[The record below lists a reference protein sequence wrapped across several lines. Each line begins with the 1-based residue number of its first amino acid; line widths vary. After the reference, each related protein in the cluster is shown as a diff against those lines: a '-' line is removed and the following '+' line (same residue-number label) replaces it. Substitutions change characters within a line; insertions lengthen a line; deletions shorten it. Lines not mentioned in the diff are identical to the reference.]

1 LHFLII
7 LGSCLCPIIRIPPSI
22 SSSTPI
28 NCSLIDFI
36 WLTSNHF
43 AVVYSSP
50 SSSECHLYTIRSSK
64 QDGIE
69 HIQTFSVGLSS
80 SNKFGTPNK
89 KISLHQ
95 PSDIIKLDKTQR
107 KHEDVVLILLFA
119 MKTDE
124 DIFILEIDQN
134 ELLSE
139 NKISRD
145 FQGPLRILPSTFISL
160 SNSTFPIVIFTRDK
174 YQLNQ
179 CIILSPS
186 LNEYYLFTID
196 LISLPA
202 NPNGH
207 ILTSIIPDLFS
218 SNRYFISD
226 SAANVYLI
234 EISRINQIQQGLKEL
249 QSTHIQHLINGENSK
264 TKIEQMGLIQTDN
277 HEQYLALITKSLTN
291 RQKVSFK
298 FIKNYHEA
306 DLPSVLN
313 STCFSPLFV
322 SIE

>member
-1 LHFLII
+1 V
-7 LGSCLCPIIRIPPSI
+7 PPSI
-22 SSSTPI
+22 SSSTLI

-43 AVVYSSP
+43 AVVYSIP

-80 SNKFGTPNK
+80 SNKFGTPTK

-119 MKTDE
+119 MKTDG

-134 ELLSE
+134 ELLTE
-139 NKISRD
+139 NKISGD
-145 FQGPLRILPSTFISL
+145 FQGPLRILPSTFNNYGADHGQSTFICL
-160 SNSTFPIVIFTRDK
+160 SNSTYPIVIFTRDK

-234 EISRINQIQQGLKEL
+234 EISWINQIQQGLKKL

-277 HEQYLALITKSLTN
+277 HEQYLALITKSLTSQ
-291 RQKVSFK
+291 QKVSFK

-306 DLPSVLN
+306 DLPCVLN
-313 STCFSPLFV
+313 STCFPPLFV
-322 SIE
+322 SIK